1 MAKTPIS
8 LPTVYLSFDVETDG
22 PSPILN
28 NLLSIGIYGLDK
40 DFKNIF
46 NFSENIFEHLGKVQ
60 NKDTMIFF
68 WNKEE
73 NQTTWRNL
81 KKFS

>member
-1 MAKTPIS
+1 MTKNPIS

-22 PSPILN
+22 PSPMLN

-68 WNKEE
+68 WNKE
-73 NQTTWRNL
+73 NNFL
-81 KKFS
+81 